1 MFVNKNA
8 HSHKCLLHNLYNQ
21 KTVTF
26 LKSVIYFKKG
36 LKKPHHKDFKDIT

>member
-36 LKKPHHKDFKDIT
+36 LISLITKTLKT